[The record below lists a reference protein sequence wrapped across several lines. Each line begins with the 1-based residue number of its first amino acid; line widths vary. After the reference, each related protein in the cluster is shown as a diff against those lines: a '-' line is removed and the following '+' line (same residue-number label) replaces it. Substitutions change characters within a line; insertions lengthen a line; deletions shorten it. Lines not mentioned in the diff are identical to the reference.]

1 MGMAK
6 KSLKST
12 ATILCSASVLALGA
26 SACSWDDKRSETL
39 GGAMGGVLG
48 GIAGSKTGKG
58 TGQKLGIVLG
68 ATLGAMW
75 GQDIAK
81 GLNEADKIYSA
92 RTTQDTLEYGKP
104 GETST
109 WSNPDSGHS
118 GTVTADETYA
128 NENGENCRQF
138 ETTVQVDGESRTAAG
153 TACKAKN
160 GEWRVVDQPE
170 VTS

>member
-6 KSLKST
+6 KSLKSK
-12 ATILCSASVLALGA
+12 ATVLCSAGVLVLGA
-26 SACSWDDKRSETL
+26 SACSWNEKRTEAL

-58 TGQKLGIVLG
+58 TGQKLAVVLG

-75 GQDIAK
+75 GQDVAK
-81 GLNEADKIYSA
+81 GLSDTDKIYSA

-104 GETST
+104 GETAT
-109 WSNPDSGHS
+109 WSNPDSGRS
-118 GTVTADETYA
+118 GTVTADEIYA

-138 ETTVQVDGESRTAAG
+138 ETTVQVDGESRAAAG

-160 GEWRVVDQPE
+160 GEWRVIDEPE